1 MLVYFKVLLLAS
13 CKHDQYKQT
22 SFTSDLRAAG
32 KTDRY
37 RGSRGIGG
45 GVLGLSH
52 PIGLMY
58 RLAPTELTMLC

>member
-1 MLVYFKVLLLAS
+1 MVGYFKVLLLAS
-13 CKHDQYKQT
+13 YEHDQYKQT

-37 RGSRGIGG
+37 RWSRGIGG

-52 PIGLMY
+52 PIGLM
-58 RLAPTELTMLC
+58 ASTELTMFC